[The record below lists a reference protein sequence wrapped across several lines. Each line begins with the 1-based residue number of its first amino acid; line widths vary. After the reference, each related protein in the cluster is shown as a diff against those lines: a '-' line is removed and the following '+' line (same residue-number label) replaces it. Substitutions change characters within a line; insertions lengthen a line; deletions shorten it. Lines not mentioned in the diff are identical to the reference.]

1 VLVSD
6 FAKQI
11 LSITLACSLQT
22 AFPPIDTATASL
34 PQNQHFI
41 FSPPLRANK
50 EFVYRKQKTKQ
61 KE

>member
-6 FAKQI
+6 FAKHI

-22 AFPPIDTATASL
+22 AFPPIETATASL

-41 FSPPLRANK
+41 FSPPSKANM
-50 EFVYRKQKTKQ
+50 EFAYKKQKIKQ
-61 KE
+61 RE